1 MLHSVP
7 LDDLPP
13 PPPGSQFVLTDDY
26 SEVFPQTPPE
36 YEILEDDLQPARVRN
51 ARPQQSTYLHIF
63 PEDRETYARYHGD
76 PDYRLE
82 DEMPAEE
89 AAAVRR
95 SAAAVPYTSADFD
108 RNNDPF
114 TLTRSL
120 VKVAQPFWLPETFNK
135 IFH

>member
-1 MLHSVP
+1 MRGLN
-7 LDDLPP
+7 
-13 PPPGSQFVLTDDY
+13 SQLICIF
-26 SEVFPQTPPE
+26 
-36 YEILEDDLQPARVRN
+36 
-51 ARPQQSTYLHIF
+51 F
-63 PEDRETYARYHGD
+63 PEDREAYARYHGD